1 MSEDKARL
9 SELQSALRAKMADNK
24 TIADSFKI
32 EDGNVVVSSAQK
44 TAFDKN
50 MQDIK
55 EIKSLISGLE
65 QMSEVDSWGSQ
76 ASGESVAAAVA
87 AGSAFSHSLRSETIG
102 EAFLNSS
109 EFKSLAN
116 GRNGANMPSPFQY
129 GGSLLVLAV
138 LVLRMHTRQCQAV
151 SQLSSVPCS
160 VTQSS
165 FNQSAPSVFA
175 ICSQLAPRLL
185 QSLNT
190 SA

>member
-109 EFKSLAN
+109 EFKSLDSQRSHNPACRLRVYRLRSRPLHT
-116 GRNGANMPSPFQY
+116 GKQHTAMF
-129 GGSLLVLAV
+129 SLMSHNCA
-138 LVLRMHTRQCQAV
+138 
-151 SQLSSVPCS
+151 
-160 VTQSS
+160 
-165 FNQSAPSVFA
+165 
-175 ICSQLAPRLL
+175 
-185 QSLNT
+185 QSLTT
-190 SA
+190 S

>member
-87 AGSAFSHSLRSETIG
+87 AGAAQIGMIASQKFDGGGSASVSSPSSGGSALSGGGAPQFNTVGTSGFNQVAGSIADQNQEPIQAYVVSTDITSQQSLDRNRRNKSAF
-102 EAFLNSS
+102 
-109 EFKSLAN
+109 
-116 GRNGANMPSPFQY
+116 
-129 GGSLLVLAV
+129 
-138 LVLRMHTRQCQAV
+138 
-151 SQLSSVPCS
+151 
-160 VTQSS
+160 
-165 FNQSAPSVFA
+165 
-175 ICSQLAPRLL
+175 
-185 QSLNT
+185 
-190 SA
+190 